1 MSAAEL
7 AMLVCAA
14 FAAAVFLTIRLR
26 AYAVAKGMMDQPNA
40 RSSHVVQTPRG
51 GGAAI
56 VLVTMLSLVYLWVAG
71 AVTGAV
77 FGALAGGGALV
88 ALAGWLDDRGGL
100 SPGVRFLAHLAASS
114 AVAAAVGHIGELQFG
129 GALVKLGWV
138 GFPISV
144 LGLAWLINLTNFMD
158 GIDGIAASQAA
169 FVLTASYLLCGDASS
184 GMVAGVATA
193 AAACGFGVLNWPP
206 AKIFMGDVGSGFLG
220 FMIGTAVLMGA
231 NARSSGGIWP
241 YLILSSAFIVDSTI
255 TLLRRMATGQKWL
268 QPHRSHA
275 YQHAARRWGHRAVTL
290 TFLAVNLIWVLPLAW
305 LATERPAA
313 GAGLALIC
321 VLPLAGTAIYLGAGS
336 PGERKPHSDEG
347 E

>member
-7 AMLVCAA
+7 AILVCAA
-14 FAAAVFLTIRLR
+14 FLAAVFLTIRLR
-26 AYAVAKGMMDQPNA
+26 AYAIARGMMDHPNA
-40 RSSHVVQTPRG
+40 RSSHVVETPRG

-56 VLVTMLSLVYLWVAG
+56 VLVTMLSLVYLWADG
-71 AVTGAV
+71 AVTGAA

-88 ALAGWLDDRGGL
+88 ALVGWLDDRGGL

-114 AVAAAVGHIGELQFG
+114 AVASAVGHVGELQFG
-129 GALVKLGWV
+129 GALLKLGWV

-169 FVLTASYLLCGDASS
+169 FVLSASYLLCGDASS
-184 GMVAGVATA
+184 GMIAGVATA

-220 FMIGTAVLMGA
+220 FMIGAAVLMGA
-231 NARSSGGIWP
+231 NAQHSGGVWP
-241 YLILSSAFIVDSTI
+241 YLILSSAFIVDGTI
-255 TLLRRMATGQKWL
+255 TLLRRMATGQKWT

-290 TFLAVNLIWVLPLAW
+290 TFLTVNLIWVLPLAW
-305 LATERPAA
+305 LARDQPVA
-313 GAGLALIC
+313 GAALTLIC
-321 VLPLAGTAIYLGAGS
+321 VLPLAGIAIYLGAGS